1 MKTKL
6 SMALLLGLFIIG
18 SGMTCQPSDKRRA
31 YNAMATVAYTTDAAY
46 KTYLDLVVTDK
57 VSPRGMGEV
66 ANAYR
71 AFQATYG
78 ATLALV
84 QFTSE
89 PATPAVIEAS
99 AAVMSA
105 IEKAKVLP

>member
-1 MKTKL
+1 MKIKL